1 MKYYSYNEYDPESE
15 LADETG
21 GYVVT
26 VSEED
31 IRKVYWPYWYGRM
44 IDRFGKAHVDNNYS
58 FNDCLDDWIVV
69 NWAWEVNK

>member
-1 MKYYSYNEYDPESE
+1 MRYFSYNEYDPYSS

-31 IRKVYWPYWYGRM
+31 IRKNYYPYWYSRM
-44 IDRFGKAHVDNNYS
+44 CAKFSKEHVDSTYS
-58 FNDCLDDWIVV
+58 FEECLDDWMVV
-69 NWAWEVNK
+69 NWAWEVKE